1 MKKALSIVI
10 AMAMTLS
17 LLTLGAA
24 AKGTYSDTQGTW
36 AEAAIERWSGYG
48 MIQGNNGK
56 FDPNGDLTRGQMATM
71 LTRLLKLAAA
81 ESAGFSDIT
90 DETWCADAV
99 NRCAAAGIMLG
110 NNGKAMPNAP
120 ITRQEAMVMLARALG
135 VAPVTDTKALAKFAD
150 ADKAGTF
157 AQGYLAALVEAGI
170 VKGTAEGKL
179 DPLSNITRA
188 EMVTI
193 VDRLIA
199 HYADTDGM
207 TVDAKD
213 GGLVLVVAKNV
224 KVVNAPEGT
233 KVVVA
238 KDAAGLTVNG
248 VDVAGGQIY
257 VVPGT
262 VSGGGKGGGTV
273 VPDPVPGGDDKDD
286 PEESDPIEKP
296 DDPEEKTDEPEKVV
310 IIGDKEYYYDADK
323 DEYYTMDGDEREYV
337 DMDQLQKDAEE
348 KGVIVVDGKEYRYD
362 NGEWYPVGGD
372 GDEEESG
379 LTFEEVIGGG
389 NTSEEVDD

>member
-1 MKKALSIVI
+1 MKKVLSIVI

-56 FDPNGDLTRGQMATM
+56 FDPNGELTRGQMATM

-90 DETWCADAV
+90 DETWCADTV

-262 VSGGGKGGGTV
+262 VSGGGNGGGTV

-389 NTSEEVDD
+389 NTSEDVDN

>member
-1 MKKALSIVI
+1 MKKVLSIVI

-150 ADKAGTF
+150 ADKVGTF

-170 VKGTAEGKL
+170 VKDTAEGKL

-238 KDAAGLTVNG
+238 KDATGLTVNG
-248 VDVAGGQIY
+248 VDVADDQIY

-262 VSGGGKGGGTV
+262 VSGGSSGGSTPTPVPTPGGT
-273 VPDPVPGGDDKDD
+273 DD
-286 PEESDPIEKP
+286 PEESDDPEETDP
-296 DDPEEKTDEPEKVV
+296 PERDDPEENDPVEPEDPEES
-310 IIGDKEYYYDADK
+310 GDF
-323 DEYYTMDGDEREYV
+323 
-337 DMDQLQKDAEE
+337 
-348 KGVIVVDGKEYRYD
+348 
-362 NGEWYPVGGD
+362 
-372 GDEEESG
+372 DEEESG
-379 LTFEEVIGGG
+379 VSGSTGGG
-389 NTSEEVDD
+389 ANGNIDSVD

>member
-1 MKKALSIVI
+1 
-10 AMAMTLS
+10 
-17 LLTLGAA
+17 
-24 AKGTYSDTQGTW
+24 
-36 AEAAIERWSGYG
+36 
-48 MIQGNNGK
+48 
-56 FDPNGDLTRGQMATM
+56 
-71 LTRLLKLAAA
+71 
-81 ESAGFSDIT
+81 
-90 DETWCADAV
+90 
-99 NRCAAAGIMLG
+99 
-110 NNGKAMPNAP
+110 
-120 ITRQEAMVMLARALG
+120 
-135 VAPVTDTKALAKFAD
+135 
-150 ADKAGTF
+150 
-157 AQGYLAALVEAGI
+157 
-170 VKGTAEGKL
+170 
-179 DPLSNITRA
+179 
-188 EMVTI
+188 MVTI

-248 VDVAGGQIY
+248 VDVAGGQLY

-262 VSGGGKGGGTV
+262 VSGGGNGGGTV

>member
-1 MKKALSIVI
+1 MKKVLSIVI

-120 ITRQEAMVMLARALG
+120 ITRQEAMVMLARTLG
-135 VAPVTDTKALAKFAD
+135 VAPITDTKALTKFAD
-150 ADKAGTF
+150 ADKVGTF

-170 VKGTAEGKL
+170 VNGTAEGKL

-238 KDAAGLTVNG
+238 KDATGLTVNG
-248 VDVAGGQIY
+248 VDVADDQIY

-262 VSGGGKGGGTV
+262 VSGGGNGGGGAV
-273 VPDPVPGGDDKDD
+273 KPDPVPGGDDT
-286 PEESDPIEKP
+286 
-296 DDPEEKTDEPEKVV
+296 DDPEEKPDVPEKV
-310 IIGDKEYYYDADK
+310 ITIGGKYYFYDADK
-323 DEYYTMDGDEREYV
+323 DEYYTIIDGDEKEYV
-337 DMDQLQKDAEE
+337 GTDVVKADAAE
-348 KGVIVVDGKEYRYD
+348 KGTITVDGKEYRYD

-389 NTSEEVDD
+389 NTREEVDG

>member
-90 DETWCADAV
+90 DETWCADTV

-135 VAPVTDTKALAKFAD
+135 VAPITDTKALTKFAD
-150 ADKAGTF
+150 ADKVGTF

-238 KDAAGLTVNG
+238 KDATGLTVNG
-248 VDVAGGQIY
+248 VDVADGQIY
-257 VVPGT
+257 VVPGV
-262 VSGGGKGGGTV
+262 VSGGGNGGGGAV
-273 VPDPVPGGDDKDD
+273 KPDPVPGGD
-286 PEESDPIEKP
+286 EKP
-296 DDPEEKTDEPEKVV
+296 DVPEKV
-310 IIGDKEYYYDADK
+310 ITIGGKDYFYDADK
-323 DEYYTMDGDEREYV
+323 DEYYTIIDGDEKEYV
-337 DMDQLQKDAEE
+337 GTDVVKADAAE
-348 KGVIVVDGKEYRYD
+348 KGTITVDGKEYRYDND

-389 NTSEEVDD
+389 NTSEDVDN

>member
-262 VSGGGKGGGTV
+262 VSGGGNGGGTV

-372 GDEEESG
+372 GDEEEAG

>member
-248 VDVAGGQIY
+248 VDVAGGQLY

-262 VSGGGKGGGTV
+262 VSGGGNGGGTV

>member
-1 MKKALSIVI
+1 MKKVLSIVI

-135 VAPVTDTKALAKFAD
+135 VAPITDTKALTKFAD
-150 ADKAGTF
+150 ADKVGTF

-170 VKGTAEGKL
+170 VKGTADGKL

-238 KDAAGLTVNG
+238 KDATGLTVNG
-248 VDVAGGQIY
+248 VDVADDQIY

-262 VSGGGKGGGTV
+262 VSGGGNGGGGAV
-273 VPDPVPGGDDKDD
+273 KPDPVPGGDDT
-286 PEESDPIEKP
+286 
-296 DDPEEKTDEPEKVV
+296 DDPEEKPDVPEKV
-310 IIGDKEYYYDADK
+310 ITIGGKDYFYDADK
-323 DEYYTMDGDEREYV
+323 GEYYTIIDGDEKEYV
-337 DMDQLQKDAEE
+337 GTDVVKADAAE
-348 KGVIVVDGKEYRYD
+348 KGTIIVDGKEYRYD

-379 LTFEEVIGGG
+379 LTFEQVIGGG
-389 NTSEEVDD
+389 NTSEDVDN

>member
-56 FDPNGDLTRGQMATM
+56 FDPNGSLTTGQMATM
-71 LTRLLKLAAA
+71 LTSLLKLAAA

-248 VDVAGGQIY
+248 VDVAGGQLY

-262 VSGGGKGGGTV
+262 VSGGGNGGGTV

-310 IIGDKEYYYDADK
+310 IIGDKEYYYDAD
-323 DEYYTMDGDEREYV
+323 RE
-337 DMDQLQKDAEE
+337 E
-348 KGVIVVDGKEYRYD
+348 
-362 NGEWYPVGGD
+362 
-372 GDEEESG
+372 
-379 LTFEEVIGGG
+379 
-389 NTSEEVDD
+389 

>member
-238 KDAAGLTVNG
+238 KDATGLTVNG

-262 VSGGGKGGGTV
+262 VSGGGNGGGTV

-310 IIGDKEYYYDADK
+310 IIDGKEYYYDADK

-337 DMDQLQKDAEE
+337 DMAQLQKDAEE
-348 KGVIVVDGKEYRYD
+348 KGVIIVDGKEYRYD

>member
-262 VSGGGKGGGTV
+262 VSGGGNGGGTV

-348 KGVIVVDGKEYRYD
+348 KGVIIVDGKEYRYD

>member
-135 VAPVTDTKALAKFAD
+135 VAPITDTKALTKFAD
-150 ADKAGTF
+150 ADKVGTF

-262 VSGGGKGGGTV
+262 VSGGGNGGGTV

-310 IIGDKEYYYDADK
+310 IIDGKEYYYDADK
-323 DEYYTMDGDEREYV
+323 DEYYTMDGDEKVYV
-337 DMDQLQKDAEE
+337 DMAQLQKDAEE
-348 KGVIVVDGKEYRYD
+348 KGVIIVDGKEYYYD
-362 NGEWYPVGGD
+362 DEEEAWYPAD
-372 GDEEESG
+372 GDEEEAG

>member
-24 AKGTYSDTQGTW
+24 AKETYSDTQGTW

-56 FDPNGDLTRGQMATM
+56 FDPDGTLTRGQMATM
-71 LTRLLKLAAA
+71 LARLLKLPAA

-90 DETWCADAV
+90 AETWCADAV
-99 NRCAAAGIMLG
+99 NRCAAAGVMQG
-110 NNGKAMPNAP
+110 NNGMAMPNAP

-135 VAPVTDTKALAKFAD
+135 VAPITDTKALAKFAD
-150 ADKAGTF
+150 ADKVGTF

-170 VKGTAEGKL
+170 VKGTADGKL

-224 KVVNAPEGT
+224 KVVGAPEGT
-233 KVVVA
+233 KVVAA
-238 KDAAGLTVNG
+238 KGATGLTVNG
-248 VDVAGGQIY
+248 EDVADGQIY
-257 VVPGT
+257 VVPGA
-262 VSGGGKGGGTV
+262 VSGGNGGGGAV
-273 VPDPVPGGDDKDD
+273 KPDPVPGGDDT
-286 PEESDPIEKP
+286 
-296 DDPEEKTDEPEKVV
+296 DDPEEKPDVPEKV
-310 IIGDKEYYYDADK
+310 ITIGGKDYFYDADK
-323 DEYYTMDGDEREYV
+323 DEYYTIIDGDEKEYV
-337 DMDQLQKDAEE
+337 GMDEVKADAEE
-348 KGVIVVDGKEYRYD
+348 KKIITVDGKEYVYD
-362 NGEWYPVGGD
+362 DQEETWRPAD

-379 LTFEEVIGGG
+379 LSFDEIIGGG
-389 NTSEEVDD
+389 NTSEDVDN

>member
-262 VSGGGKGGGTV
+262 VSGGGTV

>member
-17 LLTLGAA
+17 LLTLGVA

-179 DPLSNITRA
+179 APLSNITRA

-248 VDVAGGQIY
+248 VDVAGGQLY

-262 VSGGGKGGGTV
+262 VSGGGNGGGTV

>member
-36 AEAAIERWSGYG
+36 AEAAIECWSGYG

-248 VDVAGGQIY
+248 VDVAGGQLY

-262 VSGGGKGGGTV
+262 VSGGGNGGGTV

>member
-81 ESAGFSDIT
+81 ESVGFSDIT

-179 DPLSNITRA
+179 DPVSNITRA

-262 VSGGGKGGGTV
+262 VSGGGNGGGTV

-310 IIGDKEYYYDADK
+310 IIDGKEYYYDADK

-337 DMDQLQKDAEE
+337 DMAQLQKDAEE
-348 KGVIVVDGKEYRYD
+348 KGVIIVDGKEYRYD

>member
-248 VDVAGGQIY
+248 VDVAGGQLY

-262 VSGGGKGGGTV
+262 VSGGGNGGGTV

-323 DEYYTMDGDEREYV
+323 DEYYTMDGDERDSV
-337 DMDQLQKDAEE
+337 DRDQLQKDAEE

-379 LTFEEVIGGG
+379 LTFE
-389 NTSEEVDD
+389 

>member
-150 ADKAGTF
+150 ADKVGTF

-262 VSGGGKGGGTV
+262 VSGGGNGGGTV

-310 IIGDKEYYYDADK
+310 IIDGKEYYYDADK

-348 KGVIVVDGKEYRYD
+348 KGVIIVDGKEYYYD
-362 NGEWYPVGGD
+362 DEEEAWYPAD
-372 GDEEESG
+372 GDEEEAG

>member
-17 LLTLGAA
+17 LLTLGVA

-248 VDVAGGQIY
+248 VDVAGGQLY

-262 VSGGGKGGGTV
+262 VSGGGNGGGTV

>member
-213 GGLVLVVAKNV
+213 GGMVLVVAKNV

-262 VSGGGKGGGTV
+262 VSGGGNGGGTV

>member
-1 MKKALSIVI
+1 MKKVLSIVI

-238 KDAAGLTVNG
+238 KDATGLTVNG
-248 VDVAGGQIY
+248 VDVADDQIY

-262 VSGGGKGGGTV
+262 VSGGGNGGGGAV
-273 VPDPVPGGDDKDD
+273 KPDPVPGGDDT
-286 PEESDPIEKP
+286 
-296 DDPEEKTDEPEKVV
+296 DDPEEKPDVPEKV
-310 IIGDKEYYYDADK
+310 ITIGGKDYFYDADK
-323 DEYYTMDGDEREYV
+323 DEYYTIIDGDEKEYV
-337 DMDQLQKDAEE
+337 GTDVVKADAAE
-348 KGVIVVDGKEYRYD
+348 KGTITVDGKEYRYDND

-389 NTSEEVDD
+389 NTREEVDG

>member
-199 HYADTDGM
+199 HCADTDGM

-262 VSGGGKGGGTV
+262 VSGGGNGGGTV

>member
-1 MKKALSIVI
+1 MKKVLSIVI
-10 AMAMTLS
+10 AVAMTLS

-135 VAPVTDTKALAKFAD
+135 VAPITGTKALTKFAD
-150 ADKAGTF
+150 ADKVGTF

-238 KDAAGLTVNG
+238 KDATGLTVNG
-248 VDVAGGQIY
+248 VDVADDQIY

-262 VSGGGKGGGTV
+262 VSGGGNGGGAV
-273 VPDPVPGGDDKDD
+273 KPDPVPGGD
-286 PEESDPIEKP
+286 EKP
-296 DDPEEKTDEPEKVV
+296 DVPEKV
-310 IIGDKEYYYDADK
+310 ITIGGKDYFYDADK
-323 DEYYTMDGDEREYV
+323 DEYYTIIDGDEKEYV
-337 DMDQLQKDAEE
+337 GTDVVKADAAE
-348 KGVIVVDGKEYRYD
+348 KGTITVDGKEYRYDND

-389 NTSEEVDD
+389 NTSEDVDN

>member
-135 VAPVTDTKALAKFAD
+135 VAPITDTKALAKFAD
-150 ADKAGTF
+150 ADKVGTF

-238 KDAAGLTVNG
+238 KDATGLTVNG
-248 VDVAGGQIY
+248 VDVADGQIY
-257 VVPGT
+257 VVPGV
-262 VSGGGKGGGTV
+262 VSGGGNGGGGAV
-273 VPDPVPGGDDKDD
+273 KPDPVPGGDDT
-286 PEESDPIEKP
+286 
-296 DDPEEKTDEPEKVV
+296 DDPEEKPDVPEKV
-310 IIGDKEYYYDADK
+310 ITIGGKYYFYDADK
-323 DEYYTMDGDEREYV
+323 DEYYTIIDGDEKEYV
-337 DMDQLQKDAEE
+337 GTDVVKADAAE
-348 KGVIVVDGKEYRYD
+348 KGTITVDGKEYRYD

>member
-1 MKKALSIVI
+1 MKKVLSIVI

-135 VAPVTDTKALAKFAD
+135 VAPITDTKALTKFAD
-150 ADKAGTF
+150 ADKVGTF

-213 GGLVLVVAKNV
+213 DGLVLVVAKNV

-248 VDVAGGQIY
+248 VDVAGGQLY

-262 VSGGGKGGGTV
+262 VSGGGNGGGGAV
-273 VPDPVPGGDDKDD
+273 KPDPVPGGDDT
-286 PEESDPIEKP
+286 
-296 DDPEEKTDEPEKVV
+296 DDPEEKPDVPEKV
-310 IIGDKEYYYDADK
+310 ITIGGKDYIYDADK
-323 DEYYTMDGDEREYV
+323 NEYYTIIDGDEKEYV
-337 DMDQLQKDAEE
+337 GTDVVKADAAE
-348 KGVIVVDGKEYRYD
+348 KGTIIVDGKEYHYD

-379 LTFEEVIGGG
+379 LTFEQVIGGG
-389 NTSEEVDD
+389 NTSEDVDN

>member
-17 LLTLGAA
+17 LLTLGVA

-207 TVDAKD
+207 TVDAKA

-248 VDVAGGQIY
+248 VDVAGGQLY

-262 VSGGGKGGGTV
+262 VGGGGNGGGTV

>member
-248 VDVAGGQIY
+248 VDVAGGQLY

-262 VSGGGKGGGTV
+262 VSGGGNGGGTV

-286 PEESDPIEKP
+286 PEQSDPIEKP

>member
-238 KDAAGLTVNG
+238 KDVAGLTVNG
-248 VDVAGGQIY
+248 VDVAGGQLY

-262 VSGGGKGGGTV
+262 VSGGGNGGGTV

>member
-135 VAPVTDTKALAKFAD
+135 VAPITDTKALAKFAD
-150 ADKAGTF
+150 ADKVGTF

-262 VSGGGKGGGTV
+262 VSGGGNGGGTV

-310 IIGDKEYYYDADK
+310 IIDGKEYYYDADK
-323 DEYYTMDGDEREYV
+323 DEYYTMDGDEKVYV
-337 DMDQLQKDAEE
+337 DMAQLQKDAEE
-348 KGVIVVDGKEYRYD
+348 KGVIIVDGKEYYYD
-362 NGEWYPVGGD
+362 DEEEAWYPAD
-372 GDEEESG
+372 GDEEEAG

-389 NTSEEVDD
+389 NTSEDVDD

>member
-248 VDVAGGQIY
+248 VDVAGGQLY

-262 VSGGGKGGGTV
+262 VSGGGNGGGTV

-362 NGEWYPVGGD
+362 TGEWYPVGGD

>member
-170 VKGTAEGKL
+170 VKL
-179 DPLSNITRA
+179 
-188 EMVTI
+188 
-193 VDRLIA
+193 
-199 HYADTDGM
+199 
-207 TVDAKD
+207 
-213 GGLVLVVAKNV
+213 
-224 KVVNAPEGT
+224 
-233 KVVVA
+233 
-238 KDAAGLTVNG
+238 
-248 VDVAGGQIY
+248 
-257 VVPGT
+257 
-262 VSGGGKGGGTV
+262 
-273 VPDPVPGGDDKDD
+273 
-286 PEESDPIEKP
+286 
-296 DDPEEKTDEPEKVV
+296 
-310 IIGDKEYYYDADK
+310 
-323 DEYYTMDGDEREYV
+323 
-337 DMDQLQKDAEE
+337 
-348 KGVIVVDGKEYRYD
+348 
-362 NGEWYPVGGD
+362 
-372 GDEEESG
+372 
-379 LTFEEVIGGG
+379 
-389 NTSEEVDD
+389 

>member
-36 AEAAIERWSGYG
+36 AEAAIERWRGYG

-262 VSGGGKGGGTV
+262 VSGGGNGGGTV

-310 IIGDKEYYYDADK
+310 IIDGKEYYYDADK
-323 DEYYTMDGDEREYV
+323 DEYYTMDGDEKVYV
-337 DMDQLQKDAEE
+337 DMAQLQKDAEE
-348 KGVIVVDGKEYRYD
+348 KGVIIVDGKEYYYD
-362 NGEWYPVGGD
+362 DEEEAWYPAD
-372 GDEEESG
+372 GDEEEAG

>member
-1 MKKALSIVI
+1 MKKVLSIVI

-135 VAPVTDTKALAKFAD
+135 VAPITDTKALTKFAD
-150 ADKAGTF
+150 ADKVGTF

-238 KDAAGLTVNG
+238 KDATGLTVNG
-248 VDVAGGQIY
+248 VDVADDQIY

-262 VSGGGKGGGTV
+262 VSGGGNGGGGAV
-273 VPDPVPGGDDKDD
+273 KPDPVPGGDDT
-286 PEESDPIEKP
+286 
-296 DDPEEKTDEPEKVV
+296 DDPEEKPDVPEKV
-310 IIGDKEYYYDADK
+310 ITIGGKDYFYDADK
-323 DEYYTMDGDEREYV
+323 DEYYTIIDGDEKEYV
-337 DMDQLQKDAEE
+337 GTDVVKADAAE
-348 KGVIVVDGKEYRYD
+348 KGTITVDGKEYRYD

-379 LTFEEVIGGG
+379 LTFEQVIGGG
-389 NTSEEVDD
+389 NTSEDVDN

>member
-1 MKKALSIVI
+1 MKKVLSIVI

-135 VAPVTDTKALAKFAD
+135 VAPITDTKALTKFAD
-150 ADKAGTF
+150 ADKVGTF

-188 EMVTI
+188 ETVAILNRVLNRAPQNTSDLLNGLNTFND
-193 VDRLIA
+193 VSTTSWYYLDVEEAANSHTYTRKTNDYEYWEKLI
-199 HYADTDGM
+199 
-207 TVDAKD
+207 
-213 GGLVLVVAKNV
+213 
-224 KVVNAPEGT
+224 
-233 KVVVA
+233 
-238 KDAAGLTVNG
+238 
-248 VDVAGGQIY
+248 
-257 VVPGT
+257 
-262 VSGGGKGGGTV
+262 
-273 VPDPVPGGDDKDD
+273 
-286 PEESDPIEKP
+286 SDPSW
-296 DDPEEKTDEPEKVV
+296 
-310 IIGDKEYYYDADK
+310 
-323 DEYYTMDGDEREYV
+323 
-337 DMDQLQKDAEE
+337 L
-348 KGVIVVDGKEYRYD
+348 
-362 NGEWYPVGGD
+362 
-372 GDEEESG
+372 
-379 LTFEEVIGGG
+379 
-389 NTSEEVDD
+389 

>member
-135 VAPVTDTKALAKFAD
+135 VAPITDTKALAKFAD

-262 VSGGGKGGGTV
+262 VSGGGNGGGTV

-310 IIGDKEYYYDADK
+310 IIDGKEYYYDADK
-323 DEYYTMDGDEREYV
+323 DEYYTMDGDEKVYV
-337 DMDQLQKDAEE
+337 DMAQLQKDAEE
-348 KGVIVVDGKEYRYD
+348 KGVIIVDGKEYYYD
-362 NGEWYPVGGD
+362 DEEEAWYPAD
-372 GDEEESG
+372 GDEEEAG

>member
-1 MKKALSIVI
+1 MKKVLSIVI

-135 VAPVTDTKALAKFAD
+135 VAPITDTKALAKFAD
-150 ADKAGTF
+150 ADKVGTF

-262 VSGGGKGGGTV
+262 VSGGGNGGGTV

-310 IIGDKEYYYDADK
+310 IIDGKEYYYDADK
-323 DEYYTMDGDEREYV
+323 DEYYTMDGDEKVYV
-337 DMDQLQKDAEE
+337 DMAQLQKDAEE
-348 KGVIVVDGKEYRYD
+348 KGVIIVDGKEYYYD
-362 NGEWYPVGGD
+362 DEEEAWYPAD
-372 GDEEESG
+372 GDEEEAG

>member
-24 AKGTYSDTQGTW
+24 AKETYSDTQGTW

-56 FDPNGDLTRGQMATM
+56 FDPNGDLTRGQMAIM

-213 GGLVLVVAKNV
+213 GSLVLVVAKNV

-262 VSGGGKGGGTV
+262 VSGGGNGGGTV

-310 IIGDKEYYYDADK
+310 IIDGKEYYYDADK

-337 DMDQLQKDAEE
+337 DMAQLQKDAEE
-348 KGVIVVDGKEYRYD
+348 KGVIIVDGKEYRYD

>member
-110 NNGKAMPNAP
+110 NNGKVMPNAP

-248 VDVAGGQIY
+248 VDVAGGQLY

-262 VSGGGKGGGTV
+262 VSGGGNGGGTV